1 MIAAPIITVD
11 QAAELLGCEPGTLE
25 AQLAGG
31 RFPGVK
37 YGRSWRDITAAMLQ
51 HLNEE
56 AMRNVGRKQP
66 AANAAVLQPAP
77 PARKGKRQPP
87 RLVAVS

>member
-37 YGRSWRDITAAMLQ
+37 YGRSWRIPADALHQ
-51 HLNEE
+51 HLTAE
-56 AMRNVGRKQP
+56 AMRHLKRSATPQP
-66 AANAAVLQPAP
+66 AAVAHPAK
-77 PARKGKRQPP
+77 PARRAP
-87 RLVAVS
+87 RLVALP

>member
-31 RFPGVK
+31 SFTVVK
-37 YGRSWRDITAAMLQ
+37 VIGTAVCLKSSEWRP
-51 HLNEE
+51 
-56 AMRNVGRKQP
+56 V
-66 AANAAVLQPAP
+66 
-77 PARKGKRQPP
+77 
-87 RLVAVS
+87 